1 MKYLAVK
8 ESCEGIKRSQ
18 SLIISATNFYE
29 RSVCEIINRR
39 YIDKRDLVNITN
51 TIPGW
56 TNL

>member
-29 RSVCEIINRR
+29 RFFSENNKQQ
-39 YIDKRDLVNITN
+39 YIDKRV
-51 TIPGW
+51 
-56 TNL
+56 